1 MWCVAGDDSVGGIAP
16 HLVVGG
22 VKTGVAQM
30 FGGFLH
36 GSGFHYPASGIGGV
50 AGRNPGESD
59 VLSFFT
65 CGMI

>member
-1 MWCVAGDDSVGGIAP
+1 MWCIAGDDSVGGIAP

-50 AGRNPGESD
+50 AGQKSG
-59 VLSFFT
+59 
-65 CGMI
+65 